1 MLKFNP
7 TTPIVFYVSVS
18 EYVSGQGQTETWK
31 KIGTLYGEWRG
42 SFGDQ
47 RLNAQA
53 LGVSDSATVRTFYHP
68 DIYSKMKTHRTVA
81 IKNADATAFKYDE
94 PDELDPEEIED
105 DEPDTGEPDAGES
118 DTGEPT
124 TGEPDKLNPN
134 CYEVWGG
141 VDNVLEANQYMEFSV
156 RRYEGL

>member
-1 MLKFNP
+1 VISVLKFNP
-7 TTPIVFYVSVS
+7 TTPIVFYTSVS
-18 EYVSGQGQTETWK
+18 EYVPGVGQTETWQE
-31 KIGTLYGEWRG
+31 IGTLYGEWRG
-42 SFGDQ
+42 SFGDR

-68 DIYSKMKTHRTVA
+68 DIYSKMKTNRTVV
-81 IKNADATAFKYDE
+81 IKNADATAIKD
-94 PDELDPEEIED
+94 
-105 DEPDTGEPDAGES
+105 
-118 DTGEPT
+118 
-124 TGEPDKLNPN
+124 GEPDKLNPN

>member
-18 EYVSGQGQTETWK
+18 EYVPGVGQTETWQE
-31 KIGTLYGEWRG
+31 IGTLYGEWRG
-42 SFGDQ
+42 NFGDR

-68 DIYSKMKTHRTVA
+68 DIYSKMKTNRTVV
-81 IKNADATAFKYDE
+81 IKNADTTAIKD
-94 PDELDPEEIED
+94 
-105 DEPDTGEPDAGES
+105 
-118 DTGEPT
+118 
-124 TGEPDKLNPN
+124 GEPDKLNPN

-141 VDNVLEANQYMEFSV
+141 VDNVLEANQYLEFSV

>member
-7 TTPIVFYVSVS
+7 TTPIVFYASVS
-18 EYVSGQGQTETWK
+18 EYETGVGQTETWK

-42 SFGDQ
+42 SFGDR

-68 DIYSKMKTHRTVA
+68 EIYMKMKTSRTIA
-81 IKNADATAFKYDE
+81 IKNADSSAIKD
-94 PDELDPEEIED
+94 
-105 DEPDTGEPDAGES
+105 
-118 DTGEPT
+118 
-124 TGEPDKLNPN
+124 GEPDKLNPN

-141 VDNVLEANQYMEFSV
+141 VDNVLEANQYMEFAV

>member
-18 EYVSGQGQTETWK
+18 EYVPGVGQTETWQE
-31 KIGTLYGEWRG
+31 IGTLYGEWRG
-42 SFGDQ
+42 SFGDR

-68 DIYSKMKTHRTVA
+68 DIYSKMKTNRTVV
-81 IKNADATAFKYDE
+81 IKNADATAIKD
-94 PDELDPEEIED
+94 
-105 DEPDTGEPDAGES
+105 
-118 DTGEPT
+118 
-124 TGEPDKLNPN
+124 GEPDKLNPN

>member
-1 MLKFNP
+1 MCLAQVISVLKFNP

-18 EYVSGQGQTETWK
+18 EYVPGVGQTETWQE
-31 KIGTLYGEWRG
+31 IGTLYGEWRG
-42 SFGDQ
+42 SFGDR

-68 DIYSKMKTHRTVA
+68 DIYSKMKTNRTVG
-81 IKNADATAFKYDE
+81 IKNADARAIKD
-94 PDELDPEEIED
+94 
-105 DEPDTGEPDAGES
+105 
-118 DTGEPT
+118 
-124 TGEPDKLNPN
+124 GEPDKLNPN

-141 VDNVLEANQYMEFSV
+141 VDNVLEANQYLEFSV

>member
-18 EYVSGQGQTETWK
+18 EYVSGVGQTETWK

-42 SFGDQ
+42 SFGDR

-68 DIYSKMKTHRTVA
+68 DIYSKMKTNRTVV
-81 IKNADATAFKYDE
+81 IKNADATAIKD
-94 PDELDPEEIED
+94 
-105 DEPDTGEPDAGES
+105 
-118 DTGEPT
+118 
-124 TGEPDKLNPN
+124 GEPDKLNPN

>member
-1 MLKFNP
+1 MIKFNP

-18 EYVSGQGQTETWK
+18 EYEMGVGQTETWQE
-31 KIGTLYGEWRG
+31 IGTLYGEWRG
-42 SFGDQ
+42 SFGDR

-68 DIYSKMKTHRTVA
+68 DIYSKMKTNRMVV
-81 IKNADATAFKYDE
+81 IKNADATAIKD
-94 PDELDPEEIED
+94 
-105 DEPDTGEPDAGES
+105 
-118 DTGEPT
+118 
-124 TGEPDKLNPN
+124 GEPDKLNPN

-141 VDNVLEANQYMEFSV
+141 VDNVLEANQYMEFAV

>member
-7 TTPIVFYVSVS
+7 TTPVVFYASVS
-18 EYVSGQGQTETWK
+18 EYVSGQGQTETWQE
-31 KIGTLYGEWRG
+31 IGTLYGEWRG
-42 SFGDQ
+42 SFGDR

-68 DIYSKMKTHRTVA
+68 EIYSKMKTNRTVV
-81 IKNADATAFKYDE
+81 IKNADATAIKD
-94 PDELDPEEIED
+94 
-105 DEPDTGEPDAGES
+105 
-118 DTGEPT
+118 
-124 TGEPDKLNPN
+124 GEPDKLNPN

>member
-1 MLKFNP
+1 MIKFNP
-7 TTPIVFYVSVS
+7 VTPIVFYASVS
-18 EYVSGQGQTETWK
+18 EYEEGVGQTETWQ

-42 SFGDQ
+42 SFGDR

-68 DIYSKMKTHRTVA
+68 DIYSKMKTNRTVV

-94 PDELDPEEIED
+94 PLD
-105 DEPDTGEPDAGES
+105 A
-118 DTGEPT
+118 GEPT
-124 TGEPDKLNPN
+124 TGELDKLNPN

>member
-7 TTPIVFYVSVS
+7 TTPIVFYTSIS
-18 EYVSGQGQTETWK
+18 EYVPGVGQTETWQE
-31 KIGTLYGEWRG
+31 IGTLYGEWRG
-42 SFGDQ
+42 SFGDR

-68 DIYSKMKTHRTVA
+68 DIYSKMKTNRTVA
-81 IKNADATAFKYDE
+81 IKNADATAIKD
-94 PDELDPEEIED
+94 
-105 DEPDTGEPDAGES
+105 
-118 DTGEPT
+118 
-124 TGEPDKLNPN
+124 GEPDKLNPN

>member
-1 MLKFNP
+1 MMIKFNP
-7 TTPIVFYVSVS
+7 VTPIVFYVSVS
-18 EYVSGQGQTETWK
+18 EYVKGVGQTETWQE
-31 KIGTLYGEWRG
+31 IGALYGEWKG
-42 SFGDQ
+42 SFGDR

-68 DIYSKMKTHRTVA
+68 EIYQKLKTCRTVVV
-81 IKNADATAFKYDE
+81 KNADPTA
-94 PDELDPEEIED
+94 IEN
-105 DEPDTGEPDAGES
+105 
-118 DTGEPT
+118 
-124 TGEPDKLNPN
+124 GEPDKLNPN

>member
-1 MLKFNP
+1 MLKFSP
-7 TTPIVFYVSVS
+7 TTPIVFYASVS
-18 EYVSGQGQTETWK
+18 EYVPGKGQTETWQ

-42 SFGDQ
+42 SFGDR

-68 DIYSKMKTHRTVA
+68 DIYSKMKTNRTVV
-81 IKNADATAFKYDE
+81 IKNADATAIKD
-94 PDELDPEEIED
+94 
-105 DEPDTGEPDAGES
+105 
-118 DTGEPT
+118 
-124 TGEPDKLNPN
+124 GEPDKLNPN

>member
-18 EYVSGQGQTETWK
+18 EYVPGKGQTETWQE
-31 KIGTLYGEWRG
+31 IGTLYGEWRG
-42 SFGDQ
+42 SFGDR

-68 DIYSKMKTHRTVA
+68 DIYSKMKTNRTVV
-81 IKNADATAFKYDE
+81 IKNADATAIKD
-94 PDELDPEEIED
+94 
-105 DEPDTGEPDAGES
+105 
-118 DTGEPT
+118 
-124 TGEPDKLNPN
+124 GEPDKLNPN

-141 VDNVLEANQYMEFSV
+141 VDNVLEANQYLEFSV

>member
-1 MLKFNP
+1 MLRFNP
-7 TTPIVFYVSVS
+7 TTPVRFYAAVS
-18 EYVSGQGQTETWK
+18 EYVKGVGQTETWQE
-31 KIGTLYGEWRG
+31 IGTLYGEWRG
-42 SFGDQ
+42 SFGDR

-68 DIYSKMKTHRTVA
+68 EIYQKLKTCRTVVV
-81 IKNADATAFKYDE
+81 KNADPTA
-94 PDELDPEEIED
+94 IEN
-105 DEPDTGEPDAGES
+105 
-118 DTGEPT
+118 
-124 TGEPDKLNPN
+124 GEPDKLNPN

>member
-1 MLKFNP
+1 MMIKFNP
-7 TTPIVFYVSVS
+7 TTPIVFYVSFS
-18 EYVSGQGQTETWK
+18 EYVPGVGQTETWQE
-31 KIGTLYGEWRG
+31 IGTLYGEWRG
-42 SFGDQ
+42 SFGDR

-68 DIYSKMKTHRTVA
+68 EIYSKMKTNRTVV
-81 IKNADATAFKYDE
+81 IKNADATAIKD
-94 PDELDPEEIED
+94 
-105 DEPDTGEPDAGES
+105 
-118 DTGEPT
+118 
-124 TGEPDKLNPN
+124 GEPDKLNPN

>member
-18 EYVSGQGQTETWK
+18 EYVPGVGQTETWQE
-31 KIGTLYGEWRG
+31 IGTLYGEWRG
-42 SFGDQ
+42 SFGDR

-68 DIYSKMKTHRTVA
+68 DIYSKMKTNRTVV
-81 IKNADATAFKYDE
+81 IKNADATAIKD
-94 PDELDPEEIED
+94 
-105 DEPDTGEPDAGES
+105 
-118 DTGEPT
+118 
-124 TGEPDKLNPN
+124 GEPDKLNPN

-141 VDNVLEANQYMEFSV
+141 VDNVLEANQYLEFSV

>member
-1 MLKFNP
+1 VISVLKFNP

-18 EYVSGQGQTETWK
+18 EYVPGVGQTETWQE
-31 KIGTLYGEWRG
+31 IGTLYGEWRG
-42 SFGDQ
+42 SFGDR

-53 LGVSDSATVRTFYHP
+53 LGVSDSATVRTFFHP
-68 DIYSKMKTHRTVA
+68 EIYSKMKTNRTVV

-94 PDELDPEEIED
+94 PL
-105 DEPDTGEPDAGES
+105 DAGEPTTGE
-118 DTGEPT
+118 DEPLDAGEPT

>member
-1 MLKFNP
+1 MCLRQVISVLKFNP

-18 EYVSGQGQTETWK
+18 EYVPGVGQTETWQE
-31 KIGTLYGEWRG
+31 IGTLYGEWRG
-42 SFGDQ
+42 SFGDR

-68 DIYSKMKTHRTVA
+68 DIYSKMKTNRTVV
-81 IKNADATAFKYDE
+81 IKNADATAIKD
-94 PDELDPEEIED
+94 
-105 DEPDTGEPDAGES
+105 
-118 DTGEPT
+118 
-124 TGEPDKLNPN
+124 GEPDKLNPN

>member
-18 EYVSGQGQTETWK
+18 EYVPGVGQTETWQ
-31 KIGTLYGEWRG
+31 KIGTLYGEWRS
-42 SFGDQ
+42 SFGDR

-68 DIYSKMKTHRTVA
+68 DIYSKMKTNRTVV
-81 IKNADATAFKYDE
+81 IKNADATAIKD
-94 PDELDPEEIED
+94 
-105 DEPDTGEPDAGES
+105 
-118 DTGEPT
+118 
-124 TGEPDKLNPN
+124 GEPDKLNPN

-141 VDNVLEANQYMEFSV
+141 VDNVLEANQYMEFAV

>member
-1 MLKFNP
+1 MIKFNP
-7 TTPIVFYVSVS
+7 TVPIKFYAAVS
-18 EYVSGQGQTETWK
+18 EYVKGVGQTETWQE
-31 KIGTLYGEWRG
+31 IGTLYGEWRG
-42 SFGDQ
+42 SFGDR

-53 LGVSDSATVRTFYHP
+53 LGVSDSATVRTFFHP
-68 DIYSKMKTHRTVA
+68 EIYSKMKTNRAVV

-94 PDELDPEEIED
+94 PTTGE
-105 DEPDTGEPDAGES
+105 DEPLDV
-118 DTGEPT
+118 GEPT